1 MQNFKIPLINWKIDL
16 TLTWLENCVI
26 FKFAIQAAPIGG
38 GAVNPLTGASFVKT
52 YKKVH
57 VSETTLTT
65 KNNKRFLQQ
74 LKTGVNNSIN
84 CNNYRS
90 KIST

>member
-1 MQNFKIPLINWKIDL
+1 M
-16 TLTWLENCVI
+16 
-26 FKFAIQAAPIGG
+26 
-38 GAVNPLTGASFVKT
+38 
-52 YKKVH
+52 H

-90 KIST
+90 KISTQAKNKRQVFSMENDF